1 MASDP
6 EELRGWAGPAI
17 EKFVQDGDEFVTRL
31 LCGLPALPKGWFG
44 SLAVPGPWDLPA
56 VPTVP
61 QPAEEAVA
69 VCHAGIP
76 FPRGCQV
83 KAA

>member
-1 MASDP
+1 MAGDP
-6 EELRGWAGPAI
+6 EELHGQAGPDV

-44 SLAVPGPWDLPA
+44 SLAVPGPWDLSA
-56 VPTVP
+56 VPSVP

-76 FPRGCQV
+76 FPQGCQV

>member
-1 MASDP
+1 M
-6 EELRGWAGPAI
+6 
-17 EKFVQDGDEFVTRL
+17 QDGDEFVTGL